1 MPTLKDRVALVT
13 GAGSG
18 IGEAVVRR
26 FLAEGAKVVFTDL
39 DASKGNEL
47 AMVLSEKNGNNV
59 RFVAGDH
66 TKAADNERAVAMAVD
81 AFGSLSILHNN
92 AGVPQ
97 YGPLEALTEAE
108 LRKVLD
114 ANVIG
119 PFLMSQAALPEL
131 RKTAKAGKDAAI
143 VFTASVQSIA
153 VAARMTAY
161 GASKHGVA
169 GLSGALAL
177 ELAREGIRVNSVCP
191 GPVDTALMRSVATG
205 GRNDHSAGLDAM
217 KNTVP
222 MGRFIKAEEIA
233 AAVTFLCGPDASAI
247 TGVLLPVDGGKT
259 AR

>member
-1 MPTLKDRVALVT
+1 MPILQDRVAIVT

-26 FLAEGAKVVFTDL
+26 FLAEGAKVVLTDL
-39 DASKGNEL
+39 DAKKGEAL
-47 AMVLSEKNGNNV
+47 AKVLAEKHTGAV
-59 RFVAGDH
+59 RFVPGDH
-66 TKAADNERAVAMAVD
+66 TKAADNARAVAAAVET
-81 AFGSLSILHNN
+81 FGSLAILHNN

-97 YGPLEALTEAE
+97 FGRLEDLTEAE

-114 ANVIG
+114 ANVVG

-153 VAARMTAY
+153 VAAKMTAY

-205 GRNDHSAGLDAM
+205 GRNDHTAGLDAM